1 MLKSS
6 NGIAVLLCPSKDSF
20 TMDKYDVVYCKVMTD
35 EFEVKSKTKYEV
47 DTKGDTE
54 RDIEDAGDKI
64 KAGAKAVANKIKDPD
79 RDLGT
84 EYNKEK
90 IKEKVD

>member
-1 MLKSS
+1 
-6 NGIAVLLCPSKDSF
+6 
-20 TMDKYDVVYCKVMTD
+20 MDKYDVVYYKVMTD

-54 RDIEDAGDKI
+54 RDLEDAGDKI

-84 EYNKEK
+84 EYDKEK